1 MCTKTLLFALLCL
14 LLATVNSKTMF
25 SGRGF
30 ETPTSIKRSF
40 ITNTITFTTQNEDNT
55 RSIGGN
61 GKKSDVMNFL
71 KWKLKFMS

>member
-1 MCTKTLLFALLCL
+1 MNSKSLFVLCL
-14 LLATVNSKTMF
+14 LLVAVNSNSLF

-40 ITNTITFTTQNEDNT
+40 ITNTITFTTQNEDN

-71 KWKLKFMS
+71 KWKLKSMS